1 MYTRI
6 LVPVDGSAASA
17 RGLDEAIELARHLKA
32 SMRLVHVIE
41 PWVMVSP
48 ETTAPTIHQL
58 AETIRNVGAGLLKEC
73 EDKVTSSGIEVEAE
87 LIETIGNSAGECI
100 IRKAKEVDADLIV
113 CGTHGRRGIRRV
125 LMGSDAEYIVRRA
138 PAPVLLI
145 RNQESVARETEVTP
159 TVSTESE

>member
-6 LVPVDGSAASA
+6 LVPVDGRAASA

-32 SMRLVHVIE
+32 RVRLVHVVE

-48 ETTAPTIHQL
+48 ETTAATLHQV
-58 AETIRNVGAGLLKEC
+58 AENIRSVGASLLKEC
-73 EDKVTSSGIEVEAE
+73 ETKVTNAGIKVDAE
-87 LIETIGNSAGECI
+87 LIETFGDSAGECI
-100 IRKAKEVDADLIV
+100 VRKAKEVDADLIV

-138 PAPVLLI
+138 PAPVLLV
-145 RNQESVARETEVTP
+145 RNQESAGQEAA
-159 TVSTESE
+159 